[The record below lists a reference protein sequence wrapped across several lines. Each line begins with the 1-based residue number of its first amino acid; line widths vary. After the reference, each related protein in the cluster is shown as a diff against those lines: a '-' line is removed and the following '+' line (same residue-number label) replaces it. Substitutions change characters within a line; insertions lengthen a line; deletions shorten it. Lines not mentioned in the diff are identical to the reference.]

1 MEKSEYDR
9 ENKLW
14 LFMTLEE
21 EREFVDEVLS
31 RVRRNPRF
39 YLDNLDK
46 LDVFR
51 TRFVR
56 YKRDSEFDESM
67 FKYFH

>member
-1 MEKSEYDR
+1 VNKSELDR

-14 LFMTLEE
+14 LFMDAEE
-21 EREFVDEVLS
+21 ERAYVDEVYE
-31 RVRRNPRF
+31 RVAGNPRF

-46 LDVFR
+46 LDTFR
-51 TRFVR
+51 TRFKR
-56 YKRDSEFDESM
+56 YKADGEQRASS

>member
-1 MEKSEYDR
+1 MVKSWYDC

-14 LFMTLEE
+14 LFMDAEE
-21 EREFVDEVLS
+21 ERRYLDEVYM
-31 RVRRNPRF
+31 RVIRNPRF

-51 TRFVR
+51 TRFIR
-56 YKRDSEFDESM
+56 YEPYWEYDESV